1 MKVLT
6 KLGETLLC
14 IALAPAIAIASV
26 AVIIVGLWDDEDII

>member
-14 IALAPAIAIASV
+14 IVLAPVIAVVSV
-26 AVIIVGLWDDEDII
+26 AAIIACLWDDEDII